1 MTKLHV
7 QIVTPQGMVYES
19 DADFVVGRSADG
31 DIGILPNHLPIIV
44 PLEIDK
50 FRVKRDD
57 KNEDVIAVNGGVM
70 EVRDNQVSIL
80 ANSAELPSE
89 IDIERA
95 ERAKSRA
102 EGHLQRAK
110 ETHNVDSQR
119 RAEVALN
126 RALNRINVSK
136 R

>member
-119 RAEVALN
+119 RAEVALS

>member
-70 EVRDNQVSIL
+70 EVRDNQISIL

-119 RAEVALN
+119 RAEVALS

>member
-19 DADFVVGRSADG
+19 DAGFVVGRSADG

-119 RAEVALN
+119 RAEVALS

>member
-80 ANSAELPSE
+80 ANSADLPSE

-119 RAEVALN
+119 RAEVALS

>member
-80 ANSAELPSE
+80 ANSAELSSE

-119 RAEVALN
+119 RAEVALS

>member
-44 PLEIDK
+44 PLQIDK

-119 RAEVALN
+119 RAEVALS

>member
-102 EGHLQRAK
+102 EVHLQRAK

-119 RAEVALN
+119 RAEVALS

>member
-19 DADFVVGRSADG
+19 DADFVVGRSRDG

-102 EGHLQRAK
+102 K
-110 ETHNVDSQR
+110 DIYNV
-119 RAEVALN
+119 LKK
-126 RALNRINVSK
+126 RIMLTVDDARSGIKSCLEPN
-136 R
+136 

>member
-7 QIVTPQGMVYES
+7 QIVTPQGMVCES

-102 EGHLQRAK
+102 EGHLQ
-110 ETHNVDSQR
+110 
-119 RAEVALN
+119 
-126 RALNRINVSK
+126 
-136 R
+136 